1 MLSVEKINENY
12 VLFLKKLEGVGV
24 DYANIVKY
32 VGENN
37 LKNATF
43 AINSDMGMAYDGSLI
58 NIILRKVTKYAVL
71 INQMLPENVKV
82 NEESLVKVCL
92 LHQISKAIMFEENDS
107 TWEKTNRGLLY
118 KYSELE
124 GSLRCGERSA
134 YICLSNGVQFT
145 PEEYEAMRIMD
156 KDSEDTYAKF
166 YSSPIATIVKQ
177 ANELAAMDMR
187 ITNKKSK

>member
-24 DYANIVKY
+24 DYTSIVKY

-43 AINSDMGMAYDGSLI
+43 AINTDMGMAYDGSLI

-71 INQMLPENVKV
+71 INQMLPESVRV
-82 NEESLVKVCL
+82 NEESLIKVCL

-124 GSLRCGERSA
+124 GTLRCGERSA

>member
-24 DYANIVKY
+24 DYTNIVNY

-92 LHQISKAIMFEENDS
+92 LHQISKAIMFVENDS
-107 TWEKTNRGLLY
+107 TWERTNRGLLY

-156 KDSEDTYAKF
+156 RDSDDAYAKF
-166 YSSPIATIVKQ
+166 YSSPIAMIVKQ

>member
-24 DYANIVKY
+24 DYVNIVKY

-82 NEESLVKVCL
+82 NEESLIKVCL

-187 ITNKKSK
+187 VTNKKSK

>member
-82 NEESLVKVCL
+82 NEESLIKVCL

-156 KDSEDTYAKF
+156 KDSEDTYTKF

>member
-156 KDSEDTYAKF
+156 KDSEDTYTKF